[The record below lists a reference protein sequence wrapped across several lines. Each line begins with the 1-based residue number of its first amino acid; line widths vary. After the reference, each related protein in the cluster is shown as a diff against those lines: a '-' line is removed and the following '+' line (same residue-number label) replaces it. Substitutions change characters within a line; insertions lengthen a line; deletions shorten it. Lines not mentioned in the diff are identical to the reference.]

1 MAKQLYNFAIHF
13 SFVWCPFYDRSI
25 ILALAECLSPEDAKR
40 GQVFP
45 HISNIRMVSR
55 RVAVAVIEEAVATGI
70 ATKISLDDRKDID
83 AYVAKKMYYPEYVP
97 LVEKRT
103 ISI

>member
-1 MAKQLYNFAIHF
+1 MLFFFF
-13 SFVWCPFYDRSI
+13 SFRLSPKLFTI
-25 ILALAECLSPEDAKR
+25 IFVALAECLSPEDAAN

-45 HISNIRMVSR
+45 HISSIRMVSR
-55 RVAVAVIEEAVATGI
+55 KVAVAVIEEAIATGI
-70 ATKISLDDRKDID
+70 ATTISADDRRDVD
-83 AYVAKKMYYPEYVP
+83 AYVAKKMYFPEYVP

>member
-1 MAKQLYNFAIHF
+1 MQ
-13 SFVWCPFYDRSI
+13 RSKI
-25 ILALAECLSPEDAKR
+25 AALAECLSPEDAAN

-45 HISNIRMVSR
+45 HISKIRLVSR
-55 RVAVAVIEEAVATGI
+55 KVAVAVIEEAIESGMATR
-70 ATKISLDDRKDID
+70 ISADDRKDID
-83 AYVAKKMYYPEYVP
+83 AFVARKMYYPEYVP

>member
-1 MAKQLYNFAIHF
+1 LNDFFQIA
-13 SFVWCPFYDRSI
+13 
-25 ILALAECLSPEDAKR
+25 ALAECLSPEDAAN

-45 HISNIRMVSR
+45 HISKIRLVSR
-55 RVAVAVIEEAVATGI
+55 KVAVAVIEEAIESGMATR
-70 ATKISLDDRKDID
+70 ISADDRKDID
-83 AYVAKKMYYPEYVP
+83 AFVARKMYYPEYVP

>member
-1 MAKQLYNFAIHF
+1 MT
-13 SFVWCPFYDRSI
+13 
-25 ILALAECLSPEDAKR
+25 PEDAAN

-55 RVAVAVIEEAVATGI
+55 KVAVAVIEEAIATGI
-70 ATKISLDDRKDID
+70 ATQISADDRKDVED
-83 AYVAKKMYYPEYVP
+83 FVARKMYYPEYVP

>member
-1 MAKQLYNFAIHF
+1 MSDFYF
-13 SFVWCPFYDRSI
+13 SESLT
-25 ILALAECLSPEDAKR
+25 ILVLSCHSLVTILVAALAECLSPEDAAN

-55 RVAVAVIEEAVATGI
+55 RVAVAVIEEAIATGI
-70 ATKISLDDRKDID
+70 ATKISPDDRKDID
-83 AYVAKKMYYPEYVP
+83 AYVAAKMYYPEYVP

>member
-1 MAKQLYNFAIHF
+1 MSSPLELFTIF
-13 SFVWCPFYDRSI
+13 FT
-25 ILALAECLSPEDAKR
+25 ALAECLSPEDAAN

-55 RVAVAVIEEAVATGI
+55 KVAVAVIEEAIATGI
-70 ATKISLDDRKDID
+70 ATKVSADDRRDID
-83 AYVAKKMYYPEYVP
+83 AFVANKMYYPEYVP

>member
-1 MAKQLYNFAIHF
+1 VQ
-13 SFVWCPFYDRSI
+13 RSKI
-25 ILALAECLSPEDAKR
+25 AALAECLSPEDAAN

-45 HISNIRMVSR
+45 HISKIRLVSR
-55 RVAVAVIEEAVATGI
+55 KVAVAVIEEAIESGMATR
-70 ATKISLDDRKDID
+70 ISADDRKDID
-83 AYVAKKMYYPEYVP
+83 AFVAGKMYYPEYVP